1 MDQDSTQLPQ
11 EQETAQL
18 QQLLSE
24 TLTAQEFFNT
34 PVGELWTRLATAEIN
49 RLIKDIT
56 SDKYLKDHTGYVNAN
71 IELGVWR
78 KMLRKMQIAASP
90 VRRQKIEERLA
101 ENGQQ

>member
-1 MDQDSTQLPQ
+1 MDNQQ
-11 EQETAQL
+11 EQENSQL

-24 TLTAQEFFNT
+24 TLTAEEFFHT

-56 SDKYLKDHTGYVNAN
+56 SDKYIKDHTGYVTAN

-90 VRRQKIEERLA
+90 IRKAKIKERLA
-101 ENGQQ
+101 ENGIDS